1 MSEPEAPTA
10 FYERIDDETYAP
22 TTATS
27 SPWDERLQHGGPP
40 TALLAHAVAARHP
53 REDLRVARIASEF
66 LGPIPRAPV
75 RVRTRV
81 VRPGR
86 RIELVEATAE
96 IGGREVLAAR
106 VWRIAVQP
114 EGSVPAGV
122 TPPEFPPPRPDA
134 ESPPRWLK
142 DFGYGQAIEWR
153 YLYGAASPGPAA
165 VWSRLRIPLVSG
177 QPFAPLDRAVIVAD
191 SANGISGEL
200 PMDDWLFVP
209 PSLSL
214 AFERYP
220 RGEWVLLEA
229 RTTLSSDGIGL
240 TSSRLADGD
249 GYLGV
254 GSQPLYVERRVP
266 APQAP
271 A

>member
-1 MSEPEAPTA
+1 M
-10 FYERIDDETYAP
+10 
-22 TTATS
+22 
-27 SPWDERLQHGGPP
+27 
-40 TALLAHAVAARHP
+40 
-53 REDLRVARIASEF
+53 
-66 LGPIPRAPV
+66 

-86 RIELVEATAE
+86 RIEMAEATAE

-114 EGSVPAGV
+114 EGSVPPGV
-122 TPPEFPPPRPDA
+122 TPPDAPPPLPEA
-134 ESPPRWLK
+134 EDTWLGE
-142 DFGYGQAIEWR
+142 FGYGRSIEWR
-153 YLYGAASPGPAA
+153 YVSGMGALGPAA
-165 VWSRLRIPLVSG
+165 VWSRLRVPLVEG
-177 QPFAPLDRAVIVAD
+177 EPIAPLDRAIVVAD

-229 RTTLSSDGIGL
+229 RTTLASDGIGV
-240 TSSRLADGD
+240 TSARVADLD
-249 GYLGV
+249 GYFGLA
-254 GSQPLYVERRVP
+254 SQALYVERRSP
-266 APQAP
+266 APQVAS
-271 A
+271 